1 VDSLMSCEFCPLL
14 AGQVLMI
21 DFVLSCLLS
30 GMSILSNVTRYD
42 RANASVALVV
52 LFGDTLSVIFPSVSS
67 NTFKAIGFI
76 M

>member
-1 VDSLMSCEFCPLL
+1 MSCEFCPLL